1 MQRRIKYDFDHK
13 LDEGDLSLGIYLL
26 VFILISVSFLAILL
40 VAISISQGEDI
51 SILGLS
57 IILICSISVL
67 IVKGARKKLKNAK
80 ELYVNKIDDLN
91 KILEVEED
99 KLKKIFTAKFPFS
112 TIASMYSDAM
122 VAIFKDSENYLTQKY
137 SSAYK
142 AADEVRK
149 FREKT
154 KQSIFLYKQMLYK
167 YEFILKIFPEL
178 KQYIDEEEAL
188 VTLFENDG
196 LNDLEAKRDRVS
208 DYISKEEWGKL
219 DVNKRNQLALDRYK
233 EKSKSNWVIGIEYE
247 MYVEYILRKNGF
259 ETMPFG
265 SIMKLEDL
273 GRDIVATKRNAKGE
287 LVAYIIQCKNWASNK
302 EIHENVICQLFGTA
316 MEYNIKNAGLFSK
329 TVPVL
334 YTTVRLSNMAT
345 EFSQRLGV
353 TVVIMEKG
361 EYPMIK
367 CNINSSGERIYH
379 LPFDQQYYNTQITK
393 PGEFYAWT
401 VREAVNAGFRR
412 AFKYSAYNKT
422 DNNDYKGLSI
432 NL

>member
-26 VFILISVSFLAILL
+26 VFILISVSFVAILL
-40 VAISISQGEDI
+40 VAINIYHGEDI
-51 SILGLS
+51 SVLGLFIIFICAIS
-57 IILICSISVL
+57 IL
-67 IVKGARKKLKNAK
+67 IVKNVRKKLKNAK
-80 ELYVNKIDDLN
+80 ESYANKIDDLN
-91 KILEVEED
+91 RVLEVEED
-99 KLKKIFTAKFPFS
+99 KLKKIFAAKFPFS
-112 TIASMYSDAM
+112 TISSMYSDA
-122 VAIFKDSENYLTQKY
+122 VVTVFKDSENYLIRKHPP
-137 SSAYK
+137 AYK
-142 AADEVRK
+142 AADEVK
-149 FREKT
+149 KLREKT
-154 KQSIFLYKQMLYK
+154 TQCISLYKQMLYK
-167 YEFILKIFPEL
+167 YEFMLKTFPEL
-178 KQYIDEEEAL
+178 KQYIDEEEVL
-188 VTLFENDG
+188 VTLSENDG
-196 LNDLEAKRDRVS
+196 LNDFESKRDRVS
-208 DYISKEEWGKL
+208 DYISKEEWMKF

-233 EKSKSNWVIGIEYE
+233 KKSKSNWVIGVEYE
-247 MYVEYILRKNGF
+247 MYVEYVLRKNGF

-273 GRDIVATKRNAKGE
+273 GRDIVATKKNAKGE
-287 LVAYIIQCKNWASNK
+287 LISYIIQCKNWASNK

-316 MEYNIKNAGLFSK
+316 MEYNIKNVGLFSK

-334 YTTVRLSNMAT
+334 YTTARLSNMAT

-379 LPFDQQYYNTQITK
+379 LPFDQRYYNTQITK

-422 DNNDYKGLSI
+422 NDIDRDDL
-432 NL
+432 

>member
-1 MQRRIKYDFDHK
+1 
-13 LDEGDLSLGIYLL
+13 
-26 VFILISVSFLAILL
+26 
-40 VAISISQGEDI
+40 
-51 SILGLS
+51 
-57 IILICSISVL
+57 
-67 IVKGARKKLKNAK
+67 
-80 ELYVNKIDDLN
+80 
-91 KILEVEED
+91 
-99 KLKKIFTAKFPFS
+99 
-112 TIASMYSDAM
+112 
-122 VAIFKDSENYLTQKY
+122 
-137 SSAYK
+137 
-142 AADEVRK
+142 
-149 FREKT
+149 
-154 KQSIFLYKQMLYK
+154 MLYK

-208 DYISKEEWGKL
+208 DYISKEEWVKL

>member
-149 FREKT
+149 FREK
-154 KQSIFLYKQMLYK
+154 
-167 YEFILKIFPEL
+167 
-178 KQYIDEEEAL
+178 
-188 VTLFENDG
+188 
-196 LNDLEAKRDRVS
+196 
-208 DYISKEEWGKL
+208 
-219 DVNKRNQLALDRYK
+219 
-233 EKSKSNWVIGIEYE
+233 
-247 MYVEYILRKNGF
+247 
-259 ETMPFG
+259 
-265 SIMKLEDL
+265 
-273 GRDIVATKRNAKGE
+273 
-287 LVAYIIQCKNWASNK
+287 
-302 EIHENVICQLFGTA
+302 
-316 MEYNIKNAGLFSK
+316 
-329 TVPVL
+329 
-334 YTTVRLSNMAT
+334 
-345 EFSQRLGV
+345 
-353 TVVIMEKG
+353 
-361 EYPMIK
+361 
-367 CNINSSGERIYH
+367 
-379 LPFDQQYYNTQITK
+379 
-393 PGEFYAWT
+393 
-401 VREAVNAGFRR
+401 
-412 AFKYSAYNKT
+412 NKT
-422 DNNDYKGLSI
+422 IYFSL
-432 NL
+432 